1 MEILLGTFYAGKT
14 IDKDHT
20 DILLTYLKKFSVED
34 ILFEIEQLPEKT
46 EPIGKNNISQFSNIE
61 VIDYVV
67 QIVSD
72 AADEVTGKYVG
83 YMLNKN
89 SSEGAQSKYG
99 GNHLSMAI
107 QMGLVSDKPYQV
119 TELGKKYMVLPKDEK
134 RIVKP
139 KLYLRVPI
147 VQRLLLDSKKDKV
160 DAMDI
165 MRKYLAESTAIRR
178 RTNIKTLISEIEKI
192 SSTETQKQIMDNI
205 IWS

>member
-1 MEILLGTFYAGKT
+1 MEVLLETFYAGKT

-20 DILLTYLKKFSVED
+20 NILLTYLKKFSVED
-34 ILFEIEQLPEKT
+34 ILFEIEQSLEET

-72 AADEVTGKYVG
+72 AAEEVNGKYIG

-107 QMGLVSDKPYQV
+107 QMGLVSKKPYQV
-119 TELGKKYMVLPKDEK
+119 TELGKQYMALSENEK

-160 DAMDI
+160 DAMNI
-165 MRKYLAESTAIRR
+165 MRKYLAESTAVRR

-192 SSTETQKQIMDNI
+192 SSTETQKQIMDNV